1 MDLSPLTLTGRFV
14 RLEPLAAGHLDGI
27 WEVARD
33 PSLWLF
39 TVTRIASRADVDA
52 WFERVQAE
60 AERGTTLAFATV
72 EAAGGRVVGSTRFL
86 NVSEH
91 DLRAEIGG
99 TFVGRPWQK
108 TAVNTEAK
116 YLMLRHAFERWG
128 CVRVEFKTSLA
139 NLVSRQAI
147 ERLGAVEEGVLRRH
161 TRLPDGSWRDTV
173 YFSVLDSEWPRV
185 RAALESRLAR

>member
-1 MDLSPLTLTGRFV
+1 MDLSPLTLTGRYV
-14 RLEPLAAGHLDGI
+14 RLEPLAEGHLDGI
-27 WEVARD
+27 WEVAKD

-52 WFERVQAE
+52 WFERIQAE
-60 AERGTTLAFATV
+60 RERGTTLAFATV

-147 ERLGAVEEGVLRRH
+147 SRLGATEEGVLRRH

-185 RAALESRLAR
+185 RAALESRLGR

>member
-14 RLEPLAAGHLDGI
+14 RLEPLAERHLDGI
-27 WEVARD
+27 WEVAND

-52 WFERVQAE
+52 WFERVRAE
-60 AERGTTLAFATV
+60 EQRGTTLAFATV

-139 NLVSRQAI
+139 NLLSRQAI
-147 ERLGAVEEGVLRRH
+147 LRLGAVEEGVLRRH